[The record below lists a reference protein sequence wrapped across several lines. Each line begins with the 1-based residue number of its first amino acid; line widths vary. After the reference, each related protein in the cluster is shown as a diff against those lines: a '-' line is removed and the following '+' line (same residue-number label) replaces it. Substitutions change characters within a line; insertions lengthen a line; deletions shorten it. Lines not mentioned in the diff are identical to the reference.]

1 MLPSNEGLSPDY
13 YRIIMCEKSTD
24 EPAWR
29 ASRKCESGA
38 CVQVG
43 MANEEILLR
52 GTADPHSPRIA
63 VSRDGW
69 QGFVTRVKNGDFDCF
84 NLLALP

>member
-1 MLPSNEGLSPDY
+1 
-13 YRIIMCEKSTD
+13 
-24 EPAWR
+24 
-29 ASRKCESGA
+29 
-38 CVQVG
+38 

-52 GTADPHSPRIA
+52 GAADPVGPRIA

-84 NLLALP
+84 